1 MVERK
6 LFKTKLCVLYQKGH
20 CHRQTC
26 SFAHG
31 DAELRRFSGSFNDYA
46 GWVYLNAAC
55 SSCLHVLCF
64 LLIKKKGKSTISV
77 GSTYDIQ
84 VVFST
89 GVDVTIEVMTSEIGS
104 TEGILRGGGYSRSSS
119 PGKRSVNQ
127 HELKLSSIVY
137 ASEKKR
143 RNRQQL
149 DGQSDFSGSGKIS
162 DGTEDHIRDRK
173 LTPSD
178 SKGVL
183 REQLRQVQSDIN
195 MLSSHKSELQT
206 YLEERVQEIDCL
218 TSRIQELEMQLGQ
231 EKDECKRSHDR
242 LQKLGEELASD
253 ATRLVNEEDLGINIL
268 SEGDITGNLRLSP
281 LNELQK
287 IASPNKKRLR
297 VNVETAEELKS
308 ANLMK
313 GDGTLTGVA
322 RSVKHSRWN
331 EQHAQFNNT
340 RDGEVDFNGTGD
352 HRIVTNEA
360 IPKRG
365 KFVFAN
371 VPSAEKGSELGL
383 VPPTGMAAHAV
394 DEGLETMEVEGNLD
408 VFETASVALEKG
420 ATNGMPG
427 LPFPLPPP
435 PPPLSHHA
443 YSKYKDKDVNQEVE
457 ALEEEMVEVDVV

>member
-31 DAELRRFSGSFNDYA
+31 DAELRRFSDSFNDYA

-64 LLIKKKGKSTISV
+64 LLIKKNGKSTISV

-89 GVDVTIEVMTSEIGS
+89 GVDVTIEAMTSEIGS
-104 TEGILRGGGYSRSSS
+104 TEGILRGEGYSRSSS
-119 PGKRSVNQ
+119 PGKR
-127 HELKLSSIVY
+127 
-137 ASEKKR
+137 SEKKR

-162 DGTEDHIRDRK
+162 DGTEDHVRDRK

-183 REQLRQVQSDIN
+183 REQDMIFFLLLIYAQLRQVQSDIN

-206 YLEERVQEIDCL
+206 YLEERVQEVDCL

-231 EKDECKRSHDR
+231 EKGECKRSHDR

-253 ATRLVNEEDLGINIL
+253 ATRLVNEEDSGINIL

-308 ANLMK
+308 ANLTK
-313 GDGTLTGVA
+313 GEGTLTGVA

-340 RDGEVDFNGTGD
+340 RDGEVDYNGIGD
-352 HRIVTNEA
+352 HRTVANEA

-365 KFVFAN
+365 KIVFAN
-371 VPSAEKGSELGL
+371 VPSAEKFKGSELGL

-394 DEGLETMEVEGNLD
+394 DEGLETMEVEGDLD
-408 VFETASVALEKG
+408 VFETASAAVEKG
-420 ATNGMPG
+420 ATYGMQG

-443 YSKYKDKDVNQEVE
+443 YSKYKDEDVN
-457 ALEEEMVEVDVV
+457 ALEEDMVEVDVV

>member
-6 LFKTKLCVLYQKGH
+6 LFKTKLCVLYQNGH

-89 GVDVTIEVMTSEIGS
+89 GVDATIEAMTSEIGS

-119 PGKRSVNQ
+119 PGKR
-127 HELKLSSIVY
+127 
-137 ASEKKR
+137 SEKKR

-162 DGTEDHIRDRK
+162 DGTEDYIRDRK

-183 REQLRQVQSDIN
+183 REQLRQVQLDIN

-206 YLEERVQEIDCL
+206 YLEERVQEVDCL

-231 EKDECKRSHDR
+231 EKEECKRSHDR

-253 ATRLVNEEDLGINIL
+253 ATRLVNEEDSGINIL
-268 SEGDITGNLRLSP
+268 SEGDITGNLNLSP

-313 GDGTLTGVA
+313 GEGTLTGVA

-340 RDGEVDFNGTGD
+340 RDGEVDYNATGD
-352 HRIVTNEA
+352 HRTVANEA

-365 KFVFAN
+365 KIVFAN
-371 VPSAEKGSELGL
+371 VPSAEKFKVSELGL

-394 DEGLETMEVEGNLD
+394 DEGLETMEVEGDLD
-408 VFETASVALEKG
+408 VLETASAAVEKG
-420 ATNGMPG
+420 ATYGMPG

-435 PPPLSHHA
+435 PPPISHHA
-443 YSKYKDKDVNQEVE
+443 YSKYKDEDVNQEVE
-457 ALEEEMVEVDVV
+457 ALEEEMVEVDV

>member
-31 DAELRRFSGSFNDYA
+31 DAELRRFSGSFNGRRDYRGNDFRNRLDRRHSPRRRYSPGRDA
-46 GWVYLNAAC
+46 GGR
-55 SSCLHVLCF
+55 H
-64 LLIKKKGKSTISV
+64 T
-77 GSTYDIQ
+77 
-84 VVFST
+84 
-89 GVDVTIEVMTSEIGS
+89 
-104 TEGILRGGGYSRSSS
+104 LRGYSRSSS